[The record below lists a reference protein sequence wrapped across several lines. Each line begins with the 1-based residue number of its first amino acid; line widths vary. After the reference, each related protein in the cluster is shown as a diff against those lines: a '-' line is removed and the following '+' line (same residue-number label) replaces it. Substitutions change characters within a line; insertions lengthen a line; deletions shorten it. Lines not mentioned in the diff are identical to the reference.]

1 MFRSLTKSAR
11 GQYLRW
17 SKDSEEGKTGRVP
30 SFGRWRKWDSERWS
44 ALPKVTQLVKVRV
57 QILVIWLQSKGS
69 FLFLLLLG
77 GGRCTSNDKIEI
89 PLCLVLLSYLPC
101 TVTAAAPNSSLDPWD
116 LLHVSPPGCHQ
127 PYGSVTARFNGVKRL
142 SRPHGLLLKT
152 CWFSPST
159 RKVNGAVGCS
169 PNFFEISS
177 FILNFNMDF

>member
-77 GGRCTSNDKIEI
+77 GGGCTSNDKIEI

-116 LLHVSPPGCHQ
+116 FFTSLLLA
-127 PYGSVTARFNGVKRL
+127 VTSLTVL
-142 SRPHGLLLKT
+142 SLHGLMGSSGSPGPMACFSKLAGLAPLPGKLMELWDAVQISLKYHPL
-152 CWFSPST
+152 S
-159 RKVNGAVGCS
+159 
-169 PNFFEISS
+169 
-177 FILNFNMDF
+177 